1 MAAGKKYT
9 EEEIIQKFNLIHNK
23 YDYSLVK
30 YVNANTKI
38 KIICPIHGV
47 YEQVPCHHLNGHGC
61 KQCSDTQ
68 NGYNSRYTK
77 DTFIKNADEIHNN
90 KYDYSLVDYIGAN
103 KKIRIICPIH
113 GIFEQTPSAHINN
126 KQGCAKCA
134 NNVKLTT
141 EQFIEKSIISHNNKY
156 DYSLSDYKGN
166 KIKVKIICPIHGV
179 FEQIPSSH
187 MNGIGC
193 SVCQDSKGEK
203 LIKEILNNNKIE
215 FINQKKFDGCK
226 YKRNLKFD
234 FYLPKY
240 NTCIEYD
247 GEQHYTTY
255 RFEKNTD
262 RLKIRQLRDKIKTEY
277 CMNNNIQLIRIN
289 YNENI
294 EDRLNDLINHI

>member
-1 MAAGKKYT
+1 MAKKFT
-9 EEEIIQKFNLIHNK
+9 EYDFIKNANIVHNNF
-23 YDYSLVK
+23 YDYSLVV
-30 YVNANTKI
+30 YINSRTKI
-38 KIICPIHGV
+38 KIICPIHGIF
-47 YEQVPCHHLNGHGC
+47 EQIPNNHLSNQGC
-61 KQCSDTQ
+61 PECA
-68 NGYNSRYTK
+68 NIIYNNK
-77 DTFIKNADEIHNN
+77 IIKNFIKSVNKIHNN
-90 KYDYSLVDYIGAN
+90 FYDYSLLNY
-103 KKIRIICPIH
+103 
-113 GIFEQTPSAHINN
+113 INN
-126 KQGCAKCA
+126 R
-134 NNVKLTT
+134 
-141 EQFIEKSIISHNNKY
+141 F
-156 DYSLSDYKGN
+156 
-166 KIKVKIICPIHGV
+166 KVKIICPIHGI